1 MMPTNS
7 FDAIKSRDSS
17 RSYVT
22 VVRASSPRVL
32 KKKLAALKKERD
44 RGYRPVTYGGRPI
57 FVKEGGREALVYRD
71 GMAPGAGWVPD
82 KHL

>member
-32 KKKLAALKKERD
+32 KKRIKALREERSRD
-44 RGYRPVTYGGRPI
+44 YRTHTYGGSPI
-57 FVKEGGREALVYRD
+57 FIRECGREALVYRD
-71 GMAPGAGWVPD
+71 GCGPGAGWVPD